1 MMAALPLQRG
11 AEGDRAALPSPM
23 HAGTAEPLR
32 VSPPEAVAYPL
43 ELEVILTLSD
53 LFLPELTWSATPSS
67 LYCVSWSI
75 AFIEVGA
82 TTAIPKRLCKE
93 MQYA

>member
-1 MMAALPLQRG
+1 MAGLNGQQRL
-11 AEGDRAALPSPM
+11 AYKPIV
-23 HAGTAEPLR
+23 HAKAGRWCESQKTER
-32 VSPPEAVAYPL
+32 
-43 ELEVILTLSD
+43 LEVILTLSD

-67 LYCVSWSI
+67 LYCVSWAI